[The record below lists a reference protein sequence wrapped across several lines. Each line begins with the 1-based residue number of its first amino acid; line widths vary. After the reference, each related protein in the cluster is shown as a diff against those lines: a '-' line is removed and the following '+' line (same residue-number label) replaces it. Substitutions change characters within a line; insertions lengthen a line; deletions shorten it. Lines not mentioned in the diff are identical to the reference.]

1 MINFKKPETILI
13 ILIIIVGSIII
24 YNLVISIPT
33 RNYSLDIDAI
43 KDPESLFLNSR
54 VILKNTGLLPLNDI
68 NIIYDNNLK
77 FKEKVNILKP
87 GETIILSPPAGTA
100 LKNLQIS
107 SKEGSNLNRDFRSPV
122 KLPGMIGS

>member
-1 MINFKKPETILI
+1 MINLKKPETILI
-13 ILIIIVGSIII
+13 ISIIIVGSIII

-100 LKNLQIS
+100 LKNLQVS
-107 SKEGSNLNRDFRSPV
+107 SKEGIDLNRDFRSPA

>member
-1 MINFKKPETILI
+1 MINLKKPETILI
-13 ILIIIVGSIII
+13 ISIIIVGSIII

-87 GETIILSPPAGTA
+87 GETIILSPPAGTV
-100 LKNLQIS
+100 LKNLQVS
-107 SKEGSNLNRDFRSPV
+107 SKEGIDLNRDFRSPA